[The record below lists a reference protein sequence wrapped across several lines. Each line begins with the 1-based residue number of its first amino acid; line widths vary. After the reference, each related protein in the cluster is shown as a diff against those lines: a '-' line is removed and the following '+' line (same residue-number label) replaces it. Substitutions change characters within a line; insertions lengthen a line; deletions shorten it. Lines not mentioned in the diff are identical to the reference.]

1 MWNNSI
7 FEVERREKGRSFLML
22 EGRCTHNNQRL
33 IIVNV
38 YAPCDFAEKKALWD
52 DIWQL
57 KVSNSRGLWCVLGDF
72 NSIRS
77 LEERV
82 SLSQRRVESQ
92 DISAFNQW
100 ISDMELQEI
109 KSVGSNYTWIR
120 PNGYV
125 KSRLDRFLVSDQWL
139 SVWPESCQHVLQ
151 RDLSDHCP
159 TILQTNMVDWGP
171 KPFRVFDWWL
181 QQNQYQ
187 KMVRDTW
194 CNDQQGG
201 WGRFE
206 LWLLGKMLLSSNVI
220 HICVMVVMLVRM
232 IRTRSRRPDSSFGR
246 THSAGLPPKPANA
259 PETD

>member
-1 MWNNSI
+1 
-7 FEVERREKGRSFLML
+7 
-22 EGRCTHNNQRL
+22 
-33 IIVNV
+33 
-38 YAPCDFAEKKALWD
+38 
-52 DIWQL
+52 
-57 KVSNSRGLWCVLGDF
+57 
-72 NSIRS
+72 
-77 LEERV
+77 
-82 SLSQRRVESQ
+82 
-92 DISAFNQW
+92 
-100 ISDMELQEI
+100 MELQEI

-139 SVWPESCQHVLQ
+139 FVWPESCQHVLQ

-201 WGRFE
+201 WGSIALKNKLE
-206 LWLLGKMLLSSNVI
+206 NMK
-220 HICVMVVMLVRM
+220 
-232 IRTRSRRPDSSFGR
+232 
-246 THSAGLPPKPANA
+246 
-259 PETD
+259 